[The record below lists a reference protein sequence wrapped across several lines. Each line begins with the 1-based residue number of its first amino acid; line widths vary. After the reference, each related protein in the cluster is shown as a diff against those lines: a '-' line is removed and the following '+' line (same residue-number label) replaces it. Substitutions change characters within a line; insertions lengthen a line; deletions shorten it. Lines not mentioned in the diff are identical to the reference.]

1 MQIRKTLLPLL
12 LCPFAVLAAPEANAN
27 PVPDRVAPRAP
38 QDTSGS
44 VLSDLP
50 EIVNGVQQLLD
61 QESVDKLS
69 TIINGG
75 ATLLGGDTP
84 QNLKKLLSEK
94 NIGKLQDVI
103 DNAHTLL
110 SDQFVNQTTSL
121 IDDAAPVRSSKC
133 IHSSSCGS
141 WLTCVVY
148 FSSFRMF
155 PSCWEGCWLR

>member
-12 LCPFAVLAAPEANAN
+12 LCPFAVLATPEANAN
-27 PVPDRVAPRAP
+27 PVPDRVAARAP
-38 QDTSGS
+38 QDSSGS
-44 VLSDLP
+44 SLLADLP

-61 QESVDKLS
+61 QESLDKLG

-133 IHSSSCGS
+133 ISR
-141 WLTCVVY
+141 LVVH
-148 FSSFRMF
+148 
-155 PSCWEGCWLR
+155 G

>member
-12 LCPFAVLAAPEANAN
+12 LCPFAVLAAAPEANAN

-38 QDTSGS
+38 QDSSGS
-44 VLSDLP
+44 SLLADLP

-61 QESVDKLS
+61 QESVDKLG

-121 IDDAAPVRSSKC
+121 IDDAAPVRSSKM
-133 IHSSSCGS
+133 HSFSSCGS
-141 WLTCVVY
+141 WLTLCV
-148 FSSFRMF
+148 
-155 PSCWEGCWLR
+155 L